1 MKYLFT
7 ISLLVLFNPS
17 IFSQNNIKG
26 TAWEVSY
33 QIPNNLQHESPKHI
47 YLVGFELNE
56 GEQNRYIMMSKSGY
70 IFPTYDTPK
79 TWTLKGKKVVFKNSG
94 NTGYTLS
101 GTIND
106 EGNYIS
112 GVAMNDDG
120 KVLDWWAKRID

>member
-17 IFSQNNIKG
+17 IFSQNDIKG
-26 TAWEVSY
+26 TAWEVSF
-33 QIPNNLQHESPKHI
+33 QNEPPNYIFLLGWDVDE
-47 YLVGFELNE
+47 E
-56 GEQNRYIMMSKSGY
+56 GGAQNRYIMINKDGY
-70 IFPTYDTPK
+70 IFPFDVFPK

-94 NTGYTLS
+94 EKGNTLS

-112 GVAMNDDG
+112 GVGMNYDG
-120 KVLDWWAKRID
+120 DVWDWWAKRMD

>member
-17 IFSQNNIKG
+17 IFSQNDIKG

-33 QIPNNLQHESPKHI
+33 RNESPNWI
-47 YLVGFELNE
+47 YLVGFEQNK
-56 GEQNRYIMMSKSGY
+56 GKQNRYIMMTKDGY
-70 IFPTYDTPK
+70 IFSTYNTQ
-79 TWTLKGKKVVFKNSG
+79 TWTLNGKKVVFKAPN
-94 NTGYTLS
+94 YTLS

-112 GVAMNDDG
+112 GVGMNYDG
-120 KVLDWWAKRID
+120 DVWDWWAKRID

>member
-1 MKYLFT
+1 MKYLLT

-26 TAWEVSY
+26 TAWEVSF
-33 QIPNNLQHESPKHI
+33 QNETPKHI
-47 YLVGFELNE
+47 YLVGYELNE
-56 GEQNRYIMMSKSGY
+56 GEQNRYIMMHKSGY

-120 KVLDWWAKRID
+120 KVLDWSAKRID

>member
-33 QIPNNLQHESPKHI
+33 RNEPPSWI
-47 YLVGFELNE
+47 YLVGVGGNNYTS
-56 GEQNRYIMMSKSGY
+56 NRYIVMNKNGS
-70 IFPTYDTPK
+70 ILTYTTPQ
-79 TWTLKGKKVVFKNSG
+79 TWTLKGKKVVFKSTYMRG
-94 NTGYTLS
+94 GHTLS

-112 GVAMNDDG
+112 GIAMNSDG
-120 KVLDWWAKRID
+120 DVWDWWAKRIN